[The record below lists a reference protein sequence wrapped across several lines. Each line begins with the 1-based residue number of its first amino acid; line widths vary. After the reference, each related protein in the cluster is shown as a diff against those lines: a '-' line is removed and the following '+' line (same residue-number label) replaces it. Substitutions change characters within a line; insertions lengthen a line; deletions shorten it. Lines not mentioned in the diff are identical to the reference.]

1 MKKGKKTRIPISGD
15 VQAQV
20 LFKSD
25 RTCCVC
31 RDRSK
36 HVQIHHID
44 EDPSNNEVQ
53 NLSVLC
59 FECHNDTQLSGGFG
73 KKLKAVDVT
82 TFRDDW
88 LERVDKRRSDA
99 DKLAT
104 SIMAGE
110 SDSVNINIHF
120 QSIYEF
126 EGLSD
131 YVISLPSILVAA
143 RKLAQPQ
150 IDIGT
155 TFDMVEGTFKIVD
168 IVVQILV
175 NLASW
180 FPENHFDEKSAGEY
194 FSELV
199 SQRIAWNRALEEPLG
214 VGTGG
219 TIVKV
224 GTAFRVLS
232 DMEDAVGEM
241 VYSLFADQEGFNE
254 EALKQWNTAWEK
266 ARAV

>member
-1 MKKGKKTRIPISGD
+1 MKAKKNRIPISSELS
-15 VQAQV
+15 AKI
-20 LFKSD
+20 LFESD

-44 EDPSNNEVQ
+44 ENPSNNAIQ

-73 KKLKAVDVT
+73 KKLKAVDVIT
-82 TFRDDW
+82 YRDDW
-88 LERVDKRRSDA
+88 LDRVEKRRSDA

-110 SDSVNINIHF
+110 SDSGTVNIHF
-120 QSIYEF
+120 ESIYEL
-126 EGLSD
+126 EGLSE
-131 YVISLPSILVAA
+131 YVVNLPSILVAA

-175 NLASW
+175 RLASW
-180 FPENHFDEKSAGEY
+180 FPENHFDEKSADEY

-199 SQRIAWNRALEEPLG
+199 SQRIAWNRALAEPLG
-214 VGTGG
+214 EGTGG

-224 GTAFRVLS
+224 GTAFGVLS
-232 DMEDAVGEM
+232 DMEDAVAEM
-241 VYSLFADQEGFNE
+241 VSALFLGQEGFNE
-254 EALKQWNTAWEK
+254 EALKQWNVAWEK
-266 ARAV
+266 AREY